1 MKNRKRRVEPL
12 SFYDYVGI
20 SRHLEKMAAKGWMLE
35 KITNLGWVYR
45 RIEPKQLHF
54 TVSYYSKASE
64 FDPEPTE
71 DQKTFYD
78 FCAHTGWQLACTS
91 AQLQI
96 FYNERENPTP
106 IETDAKLE
114 VQAIHAS
121 AKKSFIP
128 AYLALLVIALLNG
141 GLFVS
146 GIMGDPIKALSSPYK
161 EAFNIDFDSY
171 ATFFSVNRDFDD
183 FLKEMK
189 AQTRELQGVGEKLQQ
204 LVAVCQ
210 VSADNT
216 DSKSE

>member
-1 MKNRKRRVEPL
+1 MKNRKRRVELL
-12 SFYDYVGI
+12 SFYDHVGI

-78 FCAHTGWQLACTS
+78 FCAHTGWQLACSS

-114 VQAIHAS
+114 VQAIPS
-121 AKKSFIP
+121 VFRLRVSRTCDNLPCGIDLLFRLVSQSKSCCGIWRVFENTSYCNISKNYHSSYP
-128 AYLALLVIALLNG
+128 AWGIAL
-141 GLFVS
+141 
-146 GIMGDPIKALSSPYK
+146 DH
-161 EAFNIDFDSY
+161 
-171 ATFFSVNRDFDD
+171 
-183 FLKEMK
+183 
-189 AQTRELQGVGEKLQQ
+189 Q
-204 LVAVCQ
+204 LHY
-210 VSADNT
+210 T
-216 DSKSE
+216 W

>member
-1 MKNRKRRVEPL
+1 MKNRKHRVELL
-12 SFYDYVGI
+12 SFYDHVGI

-78 FCAHTGWQLACTS
+78 FCAHTGWQLACSS

-146 GIMGDPIKALSSPYK
+146 GIMSDPIKALSSPSICFP
-161 EAFNIDFDSY
+161 ASRFSY
-171 ATFFSVNRDFDD
+171 LR
-183 FLKEMK
+183 
-189 AQTRELQGVGEKLQQ
+189 
-204 LVAVCQ
+204 
-210 VSADNT
+210 
-216 DSKSE
+216 